1 MNLGEEYGDN
11 HSFWLPLQKAC
22 FLADKRG
29 KGSRYLNSTIL
40 SLPPSLDAFSRQGL
54 NTLLRFTLS

>member
-1 MNLGEEYGDN
+1 MVIAILSGY
-11 HSFWLPLQKAC
+11 HC
-22 FLADKRG
+22 KRHVSWQINVERG
-29 KGSRYLNSTIL
+29 HVTPNSTIL